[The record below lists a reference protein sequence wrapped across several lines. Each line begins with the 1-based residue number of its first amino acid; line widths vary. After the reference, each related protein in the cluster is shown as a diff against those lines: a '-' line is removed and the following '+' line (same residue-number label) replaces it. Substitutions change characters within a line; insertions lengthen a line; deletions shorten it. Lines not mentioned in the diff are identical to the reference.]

1 MDQMIAGATL
11 LALGFFLYQMWNGR
25 QATRR
30 KQQDEQARRQ
40 QALDKTNHPAAIPK
54 DVIARVRQQS
64 PPSQPQPQ
72 PAPPRKRK
80 KR

>member
-25 QATRR
+25 QATRQ

-54 DVIARVRQQS
+54 EVIARMRQQS
-64 PPSQPQPQ
+64 PPSQSQ